1 MLMSIFVAVTV
12 PAVVAAAAIGLRR
25 VLGARER
32 SSQGDSTWSS
42 LAIGLA
48 YIAGQAAV
56 ARPAFPPVEV
66 TDRIP
71 WLALA
76 ATVLAVAEAVWAL
89 APWVRLFG
97 RSLLSTLSL
106 GLMLGPVV
114 SANDLSWPMLGWLTV
129 TAVLAFLAWLNLWA
143 LEGLGRGTDA
153 FRGLIVTSSGAT
165 LVLLFSGSAVL
176 CLLGVALTV
185 SMAVGRLTAWDRA
198 PVSGLIVGST
208 VLTALVLEGYI
219 YASMSPWSALL
230 LAAAL
235 AGTWI
240 TRARRHLDHP
250 HGTTPGEAGNF
261 GHGSRH
267 VRRPRSGWAGGWMG
281 CGLLAV

>member
-1 MLMSIFVAVTV
+1 LLMSIFVAVTE

-76 ATVLAVAEAVWAL
+76 ATVLAVAETVWAL

-97 RSLLSTLSL
+97 RSLFVDPEPRADARAS
-106 GLMLGPVV
+106 GQ
-114 SANDLSWPMLGWLTV
+114 
-129 TAVLAFLAWLNLWA
+129 
-143 LEGLGRGTDA
+143 RG
-153 FRGLIVTSSGAT
+153 
-165 LVLLFSGSAVL
+165 
-176 CLLGVALTV
+176 
-185 SMAVGRLTAWDRA
+185 
-198 PVSGLIVGST
+198 
-208 VLTALVLEGYI
+208 
-219 YASMSPWSALL
+219 
-230 LAAAL
+230 
-235 AGTWI
+235 
-240 TRARRHLDHP
+240 
-250 HGTTPGEAGNF
+250 
-261 GHGSRH
+261 
-267 VRRPRSGWAGGWMG
+267 
-281 CGLLAV
+281 

>member
-1 MLMSIFVAVTV
+1 LLMSIFVAVTV

-114 SANDLSWPMLGWLTV
+114 SADDLSRPLLGWLTV

-143 LEGLGRGTDA
+143 LERVGRGTDA
-153 FRGLIVTSSGAT
+153 FRSLIVTSSGAT
-165 LVLLFSGSAVL
+165 LVLLFSGSAAL

-185 SMAVGRLTAWDRA
+185 SMAVGRLAAWDRA
-198 PVSGLIVGST
+198 PVSGLVAGST

-240 TRARRHLDHP
+240 TRMEPLRGKQGISATVP
-250 HGTTPGEAGNF
+250 GTIAVLVPVGLA
-261 GHGSRH
+261 
-267 VRRPRSGWAGGWMG
+267 VGWMG

>member
-1 MLMSIFVAVTV
+1 MLMSIFVTVTL
-12 PAVVAAAAIGLRR
+12 PAVLAAAAIGLCR

-97 RSLLSTLSL
+97 RSLFVDPEPRADARAS
-106 GLMLGPVV
+106 GQRGRPVAAAARLADRHGRSGV
-114 SANDLSWPMLGWLTV
+114 SGVAQPVGSRESRARHGCLPRLDRY
-129 TAVLAFLAWLNLWA
+129 
-143 LEGLGRGTDA
+143 LERGDA
-153 FRGLIVTSSGAT
+153 GT
-165 LVLLFSGSAVL
+165 LVLGKRRALPAGHGADGL
-176 CLLGVALTV
+176 NGCRPACRLG
-185 SMAVGRLTAWDRA
+185 
-198 PVSGLIVGST
+198 P
-208 VLTALVLEGYI
+208 
-219 YASMSPWSALL
+219 SPRE
-230 LAAAL
+230 
-235 AGTWI
+235 
-240 TRARRHLDHP
+240 RARR
-250 HGTTPGEAGNF
+250 
-261 GHGSRH
+261 R
-267 VRRPRSGWAGGWMG
+267 
-281 CGLLAV
+281 